1 MPTTSVE
8 KLSPTRAK
16 LTITV
21 TPDELKPSI
30 VHAYEHIA
38 EQVSIPG
45 FRKGKVPAALIDQR
59 VGKGAVIEH
68 AVNEGLD
75 GFYRVALADTK
86 LQPLGR
92 PTADI
97 VEWPNE
103 ADFSGDLLVTIE
115 VDVRPEI
122 KLPKYDGLAVK
133 VDAVEVSADDIQNEL
148 DALRARFGTLA
159 GVDRPAKTG
168 DFVILDLIAT
178 IDGVEVDNATGISY
192 EVGSGELIAG
202 IDEAVDSLTAGESTS
217 FESVLLGGDHE
228 GKTALINVTV
238 TAVKE
243 RELPK
248 ADDDFAQM
256 ASEFDT
262 LKELKDSLKEQAA
275 KRKVA
280 GQAAQARDLLIE
292 QLIASTDIPVADAVI
307 EDEVHRHLEGEGRLE
322 DDVHRAEVT
331 ESSTKAYKMQV
342 LFDAIAEAEGVELS
356 EDEISQY
363 LFQSAMQYQMAPQE
377 FIAALS
383 ESGQLPAVLS
393 ELSRN
398 KVVAKVLAKAKVT
411 DSKGKAVDLSDY
423 TRTADDEAAADA
435 TAEEKKPA
443 AKKPA
448 AKKPAES
455 KAAADEKM
463 PAAKKPAAKK
473 PAAK

>member
-30 VHAYEHIA
+30 DHAYEHIA
-38 EQVSIPG
+38 EQISVPG
-45 FRKGKVPAALIDQR
+45 FRKGKVPAAIINQR

-75 GFYRVALADTK
+75 GFYRAALAEAK

-92 PTADI
+92 PNADI
-97 VEWPNE
+97 LEWPKE
-103 ADFSGDLLVTIE
+103 DFTGDLLVAIE

-122 KLPKYDGLAVK
+122 KLPKYDGLTIT
-133 VDAVEVSADDIQNEL
+133 VDPIEVSADDIQNEL
-148 DALRARFGTLA
+148 DTLRSRFGTLA
-159 GVDRPAKTG
+159 AVDRPAQKG
-168 DFVILDLIAT
+168 DFVTLDLIAT
-178 IDGVEVDNATGISY
+178 IDGAVVDNATGISY
-192 EVGSGELIAG
+192 EVGSGELIDG
-202 IDEAVDSLTAGESTS
+202 IDEAVDTLTAGESTS

-248 ADDDFAQM
+248 ADDEFAQM

-262 LKELKDSLKEQAA
+262 LKELKESLKEQAA
-275 KRKVA
+275 QRKVA
-280 GQAAQARDLLIE
+280 GQANQAREYLIDQLLA
-292 QLIASTDIPVADAVI
+292 LTDIPVADAVI

-322 DDVHRAEVT
+322 DTTHRLEVT
-331 ESSTKAYKMQV
+331 ESSTRAYKMQI
-342 LFDAIAEAEGVELS
+342 LFDAIAEAEKIELG

-363 LFQSAMQYQMAPQE
+363 LFQSSLQYGMAPQE

-393 ELSRN
+393 ELSRS
-398 KVVAKVLAKAKVT
+398 KVVAKLLRKATVK
-411 DSKGKAVDLSDY
+411 DSKGKAVDLTEY
-423 TRTADDEAAADA
+423 TRTADDAAPAAEAGASDAEAAPA
-435 TAEEKKPA
+435 KKAPAKKAA
-443 AKKPA
+443 AKK
-448 AKKPAES
+448 AE
-455 KAAADEKM
+455 
-463 PAAKKPAAKK
+463 
-473 PAAK
+473 